1 MKEIEN
7 SDIKDKITDIIIDLI
22 INEINNLK
30 VWYKKKN
37 RV

>member
-30 VWYKKKN
+30 V
-37 RV
+37 